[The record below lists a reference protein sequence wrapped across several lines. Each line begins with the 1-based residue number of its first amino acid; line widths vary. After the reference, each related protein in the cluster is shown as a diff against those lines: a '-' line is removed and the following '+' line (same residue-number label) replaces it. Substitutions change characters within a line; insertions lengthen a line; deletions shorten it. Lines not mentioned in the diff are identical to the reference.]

1 MRRRADQ
8 QKQSQTTWYIHASLH
23 TQEPTVLPV
32 DEAVLDALQFGGKR
46 NYGYGEVHLKDTQ
59 LVDLN
64 ELDYSRL
71 ENAETYLLE
80 HVTPFVLQ
88 PEYPNTTTT

>member
-1 MRRRADQ
+1 MGRRADP
-8 QKQSQTTWYIHASLH
+8 QKQSQTTWCIHAYFH
-23 TQEPTVLPV
+23 TEEPTVFPL
-32 DEAVLDALQFGGKR
+32 DEAVLDALQFSRKR
-46 NYGYGEVHLKDTQ
+46 NYGYGGVRLKDTQ
-59 LVDLN
+59 LVDLDK
-64 ELDYSRL
+64 LDYSRL

>member
-1 MRRRADQ
+1 MRLS
-8 QKQSQTTWYIHASLH
+8 KPKSQSYSQ
-23 TQEPTVLPV
+23 V
-32 DEAVLDALQFGGKR
+32 DKAVLDALQFGGKR
-46 NYGYGEVHLKDTQ
+46 NYRYGEVALKDTQ
-59 LVDLN
+59 LVDLDK
-64 ELDYSRL
+64 LDYSRL